1 MKLWYPFLIAP
12 FVGILATYT
21 NYWCLAVCGGVL
33 SSLGYFIGFFSTSLP
48 VLYLGLGAIC
58 GKCVNIFQSNSS
70 CFGFKEI
77 RKTSDL
83 VLGLGFGLS
92 TFSTV
97 IVIGHTFAKRRPL
110 ALGLCTAGVGAGMI
124 VFPPLY
130 TILLDI
136 YGLRGLFL
144 ITAGLFLNNAV
155 LGIFLRNRFVDQG
168 KLQSV
173 CETEVFPAKCINH
186 LHTKRVMC
194 TSFSRGR

>member
-48 VLYLGLGAIC
+48 VLYLGLGALC
-58 GKCVNIFQSNSS
+58 GKYPCIHFSIKFKL
-70 CFGFKEI
+70 FGFKEI
-77 RKTSDL
+77 RNTSDL
-83 VLGLGFGLS
+83 ILGLGFGLS

-155 LGIFLRNRFVDQG
+155 FGIFLRNRFVEQG

-173 CETEVFPAKCINH
+173 YETEAFLQNVSTI
-186 LHTKRVMC
+186 C
-194 TSFSRGR
+194 TQKE

>member
-48 VLYLGLGAIC
+48 VLYLGLGALC
-58 GKCVNIFQSNSS
+58 GKYVYIFQSNSS
-70 CFGFKEI
+70 CLGFKEI
-77 RKTSDL
+77 RNTSDPI
-83 VLGLGFGLS
+83 LGLGFGLS

-155 LGIFLRNRFVDQG
+155 FGIFLRNRFVEQG

-173 CETEVFPAKCINH
+173 YETEAFMQNVSTI
-186 LHTKRVMC
+186 C
-194 TSFSRGR
+194 TQKE